1 MRKIIA
7 VFLALL
13 LLPSLAAC
21 KKNSQPSESLPA
33 ITGTWVTR
41 VDVADRVNEMVYAQ
55 TGASTVSVAF
65 PLVLELT
72 IRADGTYS
80 VQPDRQELDKQIDAL
95 GNVLWQIVVDQAA
108 AQSHMS
114 GAEAIEAMR
123 NQGKTKQILLEQLD
137 LASVFVNN
145 YTENGVWKQAAD
157 RLLFAQDADSISA
170 MEGYLFSVNAD
181 QLQLTVVQI
190 SEETQQTTEKTIV
203 FTKQ

>member
-72 IRADGTYS
+72 IRADGTYF

-137 LASVFVNN
+137 LASVFVNT